1 MNASEPRFEQI
12 EQRADCDYCN
22 GRLKYVPISPHLDA
36 VFCISLQDLP
46 ERTRKAADHF
56 HQVGLCRD
64 VVFYRPLRGDDTPL
78 AVWTSH
84 RAVACRAVG
93 QGFQRVLILE
103 DDATFSRPWPELAPR
118 VAAAIAKLPADW
130 WGLYLGHWPLQG
142 YFVQPTIMRVRSLC
156 THAYLAG
163 PQLLQWLAATEPMR
177 PDVPVWPGISS
188 SVDGAFANLPG
199 MYAMFPMI
207 ATQRFMGMH
216 RPDRHFAP
224 DGKRRGLLEKERYGA
239 FAIYHLMRPA
249 ELAVALLS
257 PIHRLVM
264 ERRGRTNE
272 PPHGASGSGSASS

>member
-1 MNASEPRFEQI
+1 MNASEPRFEPI
-12 EQRADCDYCN
+12 EMRTDCDYCN
-22 GRLKYVPISPHLDA
+22 GRLATFPLAPHIDA
-36 VFCISLQDLP
+36 AFCISLQDTP

-64 VVFYRPLRGDDTPL
+64 VVFYRPVRGDDTPL

-84 RAVACRAVG
+84 RAVACRAVA
-93 QGFQRVLILE
+93 QGLRRVLILE
-103 DDATFSRPWPELAPR
+103 DDATLRRPWPTLAPR
-118 VAAAIAKLPADW
+118 VAAAIAELPADW

-142 YFVQPTIMRVRSLC
+142 YFVRPGIMRVRSVC
-156 THAYLAG
+156 AHAYLAG

-207 ATQRFMGMH
+207 ATQRFMGEH
-216 RPDRHFAP
+216 RPDRHFTP

-257 PIHRLVM
+257 PIHRAIM
-264 ERRGRTNE
+264 KRRSRTNG
-272 PPHGASGSGSASS
+272 PPRGAGGSA

>member
-1 MNASEPRFEQI
+1 MNNSQPRFEPI
-12 EQRADCDYCN
+12 EMRADCDYCN
-22 GRLKYVPISPHLDA
+22 GRLEGAPRSSPIDA
-36 VFCISLQDLP
+36 VFCISLQDAP

-64 VVFYRPLRGDDTPL
+64 VVFYRPVRGDDTPR

-84 RAVACRAVG
+84 RAVACQAVA
-93 QGFQRVLILE
+93 QRFQRVLILE
-103 DDATFSRPWPELAPR
+103 DDATFSRPWPALAPR
-118 VAAAIAKLPADW
+118 VAAAIAELPADW

-142 YFVQPTIMRVRSLC
+142 YFVRPTIMRVRSVC
-156 THAYLAG
+156 AHAYLAG

-207 ATQRFMGMH
+207 AAQRFMGEH
-216 RPDRHFAP
+216 RPDRHFTP
-224 DGKRRGLLEKERYGA
+224 DGKRRGFLEKERYGA

-249 ELAVALLS
+249 ELATALLS
-257 PIHRLVM
+257 PIHRAIM
-264 ERRGRTNE
+264 ARRNRANG
-272 PPHGASGSGSASS
+272 PPRGAGGNA